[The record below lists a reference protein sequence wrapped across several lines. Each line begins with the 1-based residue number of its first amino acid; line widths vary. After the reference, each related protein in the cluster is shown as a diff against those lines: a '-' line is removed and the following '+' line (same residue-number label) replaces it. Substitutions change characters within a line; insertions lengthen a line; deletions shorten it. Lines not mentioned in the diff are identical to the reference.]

1 MVTNLTE
8 GHPGKILWR
17 FALPLL
23 CSVAFQQMYQIA
35 DSMIAGQCVGGAAL
49 AAIGVSYPV
58 TMLFMA
64 VATGLNLGCSVAVS
78 QLFGAREY
86 DRMKTAVST
95 SILASLCI
103 AVILT
108 LGGLLFCTDMLR
120 GLGTEDYIFADAD
133 QYLRIYF
140 YGMIFLF
147 LYNIC
152 TGIFN
157 ALGDSKTPL
166 YLLIGS
172 SVGNVI
178 LDYVLVAF
186 FDLGVSGIAWATFLA

>member
-8 GHPGKILWR
+8 GQPGKILWR

-95 SILASLCI
+95 SILASLCS

-108 LGGLLFCTDMLR
+108 LGGLLF
-120 GLGTEDYIFADAD
+120 
-133 QYLRIYF
+133 
-140 YGMIFLF
+140 
-147 LYNIC
+147 
-152 TGIFN
+152 
-157 ALGDSKTPL
+157 
-166 YLLIGS
+166 
-172 SVGNVI
+172 
-178 LDYVLVAF
+178 
-186 FDLGVSGIAWATFLA
+186 